1 MHLKHT
7 VACMFVLLVV
17 AGFAIAGSDAEV
29 AERGKALARG
39 CVCHR
44 GDLDAMPA
52 KKFVRLML
60 DYKTGKREHTTMNKQ
75 AARLTEQDI
84 EDLAAWYAG
93 K

>member
-1 MHLKHT
+1 MRLKRT
-7 VACMFVLLVV
+7 FASMFVLLVV
-17 AGFAIAGSDAEV
+17 AGLAIAESGTGSP
-29 AERGKALARG
+29 ERGKTLARG

-52 KKFVRLML
+52 DKFVGLML
-60 DYKTGKREHTTMNKQ
+60 DYKTGKREHKTMNKQ

-84 EDLAAWYAG
+84 EDLAAWFAS